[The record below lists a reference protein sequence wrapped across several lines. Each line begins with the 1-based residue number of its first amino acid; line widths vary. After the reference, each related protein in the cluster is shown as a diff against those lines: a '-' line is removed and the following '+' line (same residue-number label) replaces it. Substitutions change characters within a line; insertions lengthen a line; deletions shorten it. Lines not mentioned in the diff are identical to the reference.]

1 MPKKSIPPAKEPRT
15 ATDQAYEDILDLL
28 LHHELRPGE
37 RTSVNLLAD
46 RLQLGRTPIKEAIT
60 RLEAEGLLSVAGR
73 SGTMVNVIDYTQA
86 KQLFAL
92 RQVLEDFA
100 AEEAVKNVTG
110 EQIKR
115 LKELTQEMRQQS
127 LNSDYSRSTIG
138 FVSAN
143 VEFHALIVA
152 AAGNPFLLRLYS
164 QIQMQTQIVTYLIHR
179 GYDPKAAERR
189 QVEHESIVRALAAR
203 DGRALKANLR
213 AHAQTT
219 SKAILAALLAG
230 PTPRAQQ
237 TPRRNAGYAAAL
249 PRRGSAM
256 ARRGSDN

>member
-1 MPKKSIPPAKEPRT
+1 MPKKSSQPATEPRT

-73 SGTMVNVIDYTQA
+73 SGTMANVIDSTQA

-100 AEEAVKNVTG
+100 AEEAVKHVTG

-115 LKELTQEMRQQS
+115 LKELTQEMRRQS

-189 QVEHESIVRALAAR
+189 QAEHESIVRALVAR

-219 SKAILAALLAG
+219 SKAILATLEAG
-230 PTPRAQQ
+230 PTPRAQM
-237 TPRRNAGYAAAL
+237 PRRNADHAAAL
-249 PRRGSAM
+249 QRRGSAM
-256 ARRGSDN
+256 TRRGSHN